1 LKKISKQIAKMDI
14 VNSVLLNGNTLQIN
28 TNLVN
33 HMSDQIVIFIVK
45 QNNELVIVDDG
56 SISFEL
62 SLLDNFTNTLF
73 ENFKIELDP
82 NVFSINNEMNE
93 VGMLIKDNVIE
104 SVSFFVYFLEN
115 SFSSFKK

>member
-1 LKKISKQIAKMDI
+1 MSKQIAKMDI
-14 VNSVLLNGNTLQIN
+14 VDTVLLNGNTLQIN

-33 HMSDQIVIFIVK
+33 HMSDQIIVFIVK
-45 QNNELVIVDDG
+45 QNNELVIVDDS

-73 ENFKIELDP
+73 ENFKKELEP
-82 NVFSINNEMNE
+82 NVFSINSETNE
-93 VGMLIKDNVIE
+93 VEMLIKDDVIE

-115 SFSSFKK
+115 SFSNFKK